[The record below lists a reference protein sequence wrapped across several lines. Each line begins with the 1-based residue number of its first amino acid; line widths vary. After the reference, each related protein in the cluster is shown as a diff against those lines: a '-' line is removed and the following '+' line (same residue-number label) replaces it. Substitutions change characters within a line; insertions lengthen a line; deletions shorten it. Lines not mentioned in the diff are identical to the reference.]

1 MKMLDYYRLIR
12 NSVQLQDVK
21 LKSVKCEILD
31 ENSKRR
37 NLSLSIERDV
47 KLLSDTKAL
56 ILMNAK
62 VHFKEEGPFFIEIT
76 YEGKTELLDESI
88 DKEEFEEYNYHSVVP
103 LLLPYAR
110 ECVANLLS
118 RMNFPIYTIPTVD
131 VLETM
136 KQNMEKS
143 KEE

>member
-47 KLLSDTKAL
+47 KAS
-56 ILMNAK
+56 
-62 VHFKEEGPFFIEIT
+62 F
-76 YEGKTELLDESI
+76 
-88 DKEEFEEYNYHSVVP
+88 
-103 LLLPYAR
+103 
-110 ECVANLLS
+110 
-118 RMNFPIYTIPTVD
+118 
-131 VLETM
+131 
-136 KQNMEKS
+136 
-143 KEE
+143 